1 MLLFDIVD
9 LWVTGR
15 VLFGGFERPCSLEH
29 EPGRSVLF
37 RVFVTVLCG
46 SEDAIVLIRIFN

>member
-1 MLLFDIVD
+1 MLLCDIVD
-9 LWVTGR
+9 LGVIGR